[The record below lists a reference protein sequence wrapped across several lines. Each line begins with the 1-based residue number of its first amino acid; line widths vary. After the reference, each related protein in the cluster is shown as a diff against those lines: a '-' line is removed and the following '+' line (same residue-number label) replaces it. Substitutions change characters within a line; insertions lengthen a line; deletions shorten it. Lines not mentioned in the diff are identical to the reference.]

1 MAVLDYF
8 KPASLGE
15 AVALLEQYGDEAR
28 VLAGGTDIIV
38 NLRDKALQCKYLI
51 DIKAIPEMQELR
63 YSEGEGLVVGGA
75 VTINQLLQAPQV
87 RENYPI
93 LIQAG
98 SSLANTLVRNRA
110 TFLGNL
116 CNASPAADMAPT
128 ALVLGAAV
136 VAVAKTG
143 SRRIPLA
150 EFFSGVKQN
159 VLQRGEIAAKIAIP
173 APAGRGIYLKKS
185 RIKGHDLAQVGV
197 AGFLGVDGQLR
208 LALGA
213 VAPVPVLVQDLGP
226 VRDGDLRQEER
237 ITAIVDQVLAR
248 VKPISDQRASREYR
262 LAMVA
267 YLVRQALAFLG
278 KED

>member
-116 CNASPAADMAPT
+116 CNASPAADMAPA

>member
-8 KPASLGE
+8 KPASLSE

-116 CNASPAADMAPT
+116 CNASPAADMAPA

-173 APAGRGIYLKKS
+173 VSAGRGIYLKKS

-278 KED
+278 KEE

>member
-93 LIQAG
+93 LIEAG

-116 CNASPAADMAPT
+116 CNASPAADMAPA